1 MPPKSKYAD
10 RREEIRLLYQAG
22 SSVKQIARQLGI
34 GRGVIQWFCKDIMR
48 PGWIAIRMRR
58 PRTSRQPSACRVA
71 ARTLMKRLLGRDL
84 PRRLHVHH
92 VDGDYTNN
100 DPSNLQ
106 VIDAA
111 DHNRLHLAQRGGR
124 RSHAAKA

>member
-1 MPPKSKYAD
+1 MGVKSKYEA

-22 SSVKQIARQLGI
+22 SSVKQIAAQLGI
-34 GRGVIQWFCKDIMR
+34 GRGVIQWFCRDIMR

-71 ARTLMKRLLGRDL
+71 ARTLMQRLLGKKL

-92 VDGDYTNN
+92 IDGDYTNN

-106 VIDAA
+106 VIDAG

-124 RSHAAKA
+124 RSKRAT